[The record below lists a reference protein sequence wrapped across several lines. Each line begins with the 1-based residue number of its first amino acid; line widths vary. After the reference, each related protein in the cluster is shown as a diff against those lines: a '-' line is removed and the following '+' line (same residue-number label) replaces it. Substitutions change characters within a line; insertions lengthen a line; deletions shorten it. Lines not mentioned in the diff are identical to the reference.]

1 MEKAPLRKRM
11 PGKKRDFK
19 DKKGNPKFKAGKGKN
34 QVMREEIEK
43 LREMRTKLPEMTAEE
58 IDSFAKL
65 PLSSKTLRGLKNA
78 GFTVPTKVQRQ
89 SLLYSLGGCD
99 VVAAAKTG
107 SGKTLAFIIPILEK
121 LYDSM
126 WTALDGV
133 GAVVITPARELAYQI
148 FDVLN
153 KVGKQHDFSAG
164 LVIGG
169 TDLEFEWKRI
179 RTCNIMICTPGR
191 LVQHMTENPDFVIEN
206 VQLLV
211 LDEADM
217 CLSMGFAD
225 SVNCIL
231 EELPPERQTLLFSA
245 TQTRDVKDLIR
256 AGCRNP
262 VFCSV
267 HEHSKTA
274 TPKTLK
280 ESYVVCEAHE
290 KFSFLWSF
298 ITYHKK
304 QKILVFLSTCKQVKY
319 IYNMFCKL
327 QPGLSVMGLHG
338 NMKQLKRMAMYEQFC
353 RKKSAVLFAT
363 DVASRGLDIPAV
375 HWVVQADC
383 PEDVTT
389 YIHRAGRTARYAMEG
404 ESLLILTPS
413 EEKAMVTNLK
423 AKNIPI
429 EKIFIDENKH
439 HSVNIK
445 IQIILAKY
453 KELKQDADR
462 AFKAYI
468 KHIAQMKD
476 KKVFN
481 VLSLDRDAYAGSL
494 GLVVTPR
501 VRFLEKLLKQKFEGS
516 GKKIDVGPKD
526 GFGRSRPSTMD
537 FGAIDSE
544 EEDDEFLVSS
554 KNQNVGVPEIL
565 DPDQLISIS
574 NKKKKKIITKEDV
587 AKKLM
592 RKNIK
597 VNKINKFDDEG
608 NAIVD
613 PTKVQISDTS
623 ENAPSKGI
631 DINELKAII
640 QEEDKIDKK
649 IHGARVKERKQEKK
663 RKEKEL
669 RKKAMGGNEEEE
681 ENEGESGDEGEDS
694 GADDFTN
701 EIIDSLPDPD
711 KMYGKKNES
720 DKSGEEES
728 SDDDDDNDDD
738 DDDDDAGP
746 SSSEEESD
754 SERQIEGETKLSGKR
769 KARAKMREAKRSK
782 ASEASEGSRL
792 SDLPMDEQE
801 QLALFLLKGRK

>member
-1 MEKAPLRKRM
+1 MEEASGREKMPRK
-11 PGKKRDFK
+11 KKHFK
-19 DKKGNPKFKAGKGKN
+19 DKNSNPKFQFQKGKGKN

-43 LREMRTKLPEMTAEE
+43 LREMRTKLPEMMAEE
-58 IDSFAKL
+58 LDSFAKL
-65 PLSSKTLRGLKNA
+65 PLSAKTLKGLKNA

-89 SLLYSLGGCD
+89 TLLYSLGGCD

-121 LYDSM
+121 LYDST
-126 WTALDGV
+126 WTHLDGV

-153 KVGKQHDFSAG
+153 KVGKEHDFSAG

-206 VQLLV
+206 VQMLV

-217 CLSMGFAD
+217 CLSMGFAE

-231 EELPPERQTLLFSA
+231 EELPSERQTLLFSA

-274 TPKTLK
+274 TPKTLV

-290 KFSFLWSF
+290 KFNFLWSF
-298 ITYHKK
+298 ITFHKK

-319 IYNMFCKL
+319 IYNIFCKL

-353 RKKSAVLFAT
+353 RKKCAVLFAT
-363 DVASRGLDIPAV
+363 DVAARGLDIPAV

-389 YIHRAGRTARYAMEG
+389 YIHRAGRTARYSMAG
-404 ESLLILTPS
+404 EALLILTPS
-413 EEKAMVTNLK
+413 EEKAMVANLK
-423 AKNIPI
+423 TKNIPI
-429 EKIFIDENKH
+429 EKIFVDANKQ
-439 HSVNIK
+439 HSINVKVEIV
-445 IQIILAKY
+445 LTKY
-453 KELKQDADR
+453 RELKEDAVR

-481 VLSLDRDAYAGSL
+481 VLSIDRDAYACSL

-501 VRFLEKLLKQKFEGS
+501 IRFLEKLLKQKLDGS
-516 GKKIDVGPKD
+516 EKKKTEVNHANGVE
-526 GFGRSRPSTMD
+526 RYRPTTMD
-537 FGAIDSE
+537 FGAIDSDE

-554 KNQNVGVPEIL
+554 KNQPVVNEIL
-565 DPDQLISIS
+565 NPDQLDSIS
-574 NKKKKKIITKEDV
+574 KKKKKKIVTKEDI
-587 AKKLM
+587 AQKLL

-597 VNKINKFDDEG
+597 INKISKFDDEG

-613 PTKVQISDTS
+613 PTKVQISDAS
-623 ENAPSKGI
+623 ESVGPNKRI

-640 QEEDKIDKK
+640 QEEDKVDKK
-649 IHGARVKERKQEKK
+649 IHNARVKERKQEKK

-669 RKKAMGGNEEEE
+669 RKQAMEAKKEEKET
-681 ENEGESGDEGEDS
+681 ESADDDEDS
-694 GADDFTN
+694 GTDEYTD

-711 KMYGKKNES
+711 KIYGSKPDES
-720 DKSGEEES
+720 DNSESEEN
-728 SDDDDDNDDD
+728 SDDDDDGDSI
-738 DDDDDAGP
+738 GP
-746 SSSEEESD
+746 SSSEEETD
-754 SERQIEGETKLSGKR
+754 SEEKQIKKEPKLSGKR
-769 KARAKMREAKRSK
+769 KAQAKLREAKRSK
-782 ASEASEGSRL
+782 LAEGNTL
-792 SDLPMDEQE
+792 SSLPMDEQE
-801 QLALFLLKGRK
+801 QLALFLLKSRK

>member
-1 MEKAPLRKRM
+1 MEEASGREKMPRKN
-11 PGKKRDFK
+11 KNFK
-19 DKKGNPKFKAGKGKN
+19 DKNFNPKFQFQKGKGKN

-43 LREMRTKLPEMTAEE
+43 LREMRTKLPEMMAEE
-58 IDSFAKL
+58 LDSFAKL
-65 PLSSKTLRGLKNA
+65 PLSAKTLKGLKNA

-89 SLLYSLGGCD
+89 TLLYSLGGCD

-121 LYDSM
+121 LYDST
-126 WTALDGV
+126 WTHLDGV

-153 KVGKQHDFSAG
+153 KVGKEHDFSAG

-206 VQLLV
+206 VQILV

-231 EELPPERQTLLFSA
+231 EELPSERQTLLFSA

-274 TPKTLK
+274 TPKTLV

-290 KFSFLWSF
+290 KFNFLWSF
-298 ITYHKK
+298 ITFHKK

-319 IYNMFCKL
+319 IYNIFCKL

-353 RKKSAVLFAT
+353 RKKCAVLFAT
-363 DVASRGLDIPAV
+363 DVAARGLDIPAV

-389 YIHRAGRTARYAMEG
+389 YIHRAGRTARYSMAG
-404 ESLLILTPS
+404 EALLILTPS
-413 EEKAMVTNLK
+413 EEKAMVANLK

-429 EKIFIDENKH
+429 EKIFVDTNKQR
-439 HSVNIK
+439 SINVKVEIV
-445 IQIILAKY
+445 LTKY
-453 KELKQDADR
+453 RELKEDAVR

-468 KHIAQMKD
+468 KHIAQMRD

-481 VLSLDRDAYAGSL
+481 VLSVDRDAYACSL

-501 VRFLEKLLKQKFEGS
+501 IRFLEKLLKQKLDSSE
-516 GKKIDVGPKD
+516 KKKMEMNHTNGVEKY
-526 GFGRSRPSTMD
+526 RPTTMD
-537 FGAIDSE
+537 FGAIDSDE

-554 KNQNVGVPEIL
+554 KNQPVVSEIL
-565 DPDQLISIS
+565 NPDQLDSVS
-574 NKKKKKIITKEDV
+574 KKKKKKIVTKEDV
-587 AKKLM
+587 AQKLL

-597 VNKINKFDDEG
+597 INKISKFDDEG

-623 ENAPSKGI
+623 ESVGPNKRI

-640 QEEDKIDKK
+640 QEEDKVDKK
-649 IHGARVKERKQEKK
+649 IHNARVKERKQEKK

-669 RKKAMGGNEEEE
+669 RKQAMETKEEEKE
-681 ENEGESGDEGEDS
+681 VDEDEDS
-694 GADDFTN
+694 EDEHID

-711 KMYGKKNES
+711 KIYGSKS
-720 DKSGEEES
+720 DKRDNSESEES
-728 SDDDDDNDDD
+728 SDDDDGDNS
-738 DDDDDAGP
+738 GP
-746 SSSEEESD
+746 SSSEEETD
-754 SERQIEGETKLSGKR
+754 SEEEQMEKEPKLSGKR
-769 KARAKMREAKRSK
+769 KAQAKLREAKRSK
-782 ASEASEGSRL
+782 LAEGNTL
-792 SDLPMDEQE
+792 SNLPMDEQE
-801 QLALFLLKGRK
+801 QLALFLLKSRK